1 MKHQFIKKFQNNMRA
16 IASKNHSKI
25 HSVVKFI
32 LVALL
37 TFGITITWS
46 SLAWAQIPFLPNIQQ
61 TENQGPIF
69 DWFNRPYKCG
79 NLMCSKVWFNGR
91 PLITVA
97 APSANTEDN
106 QNAISTAKQRA
117 KTVEI
122 NIQQLLKIVL
132 QSKEQKIPNPSPPNS
147 TPTSNNQL
155 PEKTSDFDPSLLA
168 KPTLSPKVKNLQKK
182 IQNITSN
189 LGLIGKENINSQGTN
204 KSLNLHPQ
212 TPKIEVGTLNNLT
225 VIYAP

>member
-1 MKHQFIKKFQNNMRA
+1 MHNRIKYQLIKNFQNNMRA

-25 HSVVKFI
+25 HATVKFI
-32 LVALL
+32 LVVLL

-46 SLAWAQIPFLPNIQQ
+46 SIAWAQIPFLTNIQQ

-69 DWFNRPYKCG
+69 DWFNRPYQCAG
-79 NLMCSKVWFNGR
+79 NLMCSKVWFNGK

-97 APSANTEDN
+97 ALSTNTEEN

-122 NIQQLLKIVL
+122 NLQQVLKIAL
-132 QSKEQKIPNPSPPNS
+132 QSKERKIPNPSPPNS

-155 PEKTSDFDPSLLA
+155 PEKTSNPNGSF
-168 KPTLSPKVKNLQKK
+168 
-182 IQNITSN
+182 
-189 LGLIGKENINSQGTN
+189 
-204 KSLNLHPQ
+204 
-212 TPKIEVGTLNNLT
+212 EVVQNLT
-225 VIYAP
+225 KDWSRVDFLIEIAYSADARKALNRAC

>member
-1 MKHQFIKKFQNNMRA
+1 MHNIIKYQFIKKNQNNMRA

-25 HSVVKFI
+25 HATVKFI

-97 APSANTEDN
+97 APSANTEEN
-106 QNAISTAKQRA
+106 QSAISTAKQRA

-122 NIQQLLKIVL
+122 NLQQVLKIVL
-132 QSKEQKIPNPSPPNS
+132 QSKNSKIPNSSPPNS

-155 PEKTSDFDPSLLA
+155 PEKPSDFDQPLLA
-168 KPTLSPKVKNLQKK
+168 KPTLTPKAKELQTRIQK
-182 IQNITSN
+182 ITPNID
-189 LGLIGKENINSQGTN
+189 IIRKDNINSQGTN
-204 KSLNLHPQ
+204 QSLNL
-212 TPKIEVGTLNNLT
+212 
-225 VIYAP
+225 